1 MTDNKHTRT
10 NLKILSILVLMT
22 MLTGCFGLGSK
33 SGDDGEPH
41 YYIVDVDRGVVASEF
56 PKNRVLL
63 IKPVRVTSHYSSK
76 SLVFRIGENEYQTQK
91 NHLFFSEPQI
101 MFTEQLKRWLQ
112 KSGQFSQV
120 TTDESVAADM
130 VLEAA
135 VTALYGDKR
144 EQFSPQAV
152 LEMQFFLMDGKQN
165 TSQALFQT
173 GLKVEVDVE
182 ETNAVNVVKGWK
194 QGLEELLATL
204 EDDFSGYFSK
214 RNP

>member
-1 MTDNKHTRT
+1 MKNKNSLRM
-10 NLKILSILVLMT
+10 LSILVLIT

-33 SGDDGEPH
+33 SDDDDEPH
-41 YYIVDVDRGVVASEF
+41 YYIVDVDRGAVASEF

-76 SLVFRIGENEYQTQK
+76 PIVFRIGENEYQSQK
-91 NHLFFSEPQI
+91 NHLFFSEPQT

-130 VLEAA
+130 VLESA

-152 LEMQFFLMDGKQN
+152 LEMQFFLMDGKQE

-182 ETNAVNVVKGWK
+182 KTTAENVVKGWK
-194 QGLEELLATL
+194 QGLEQLLATL